1 MFKFVRRF
9 LLIELFIMPVLGRNG
24 VTMPVP
30 CSNGVTMTV
39 PGMNGATMPAMVGM

>member
-1 MFKFVRRF
+1 
-9 LLIELFIMPVLGRNG
+9 MPVLGKNG
-24 VTMPVP
+24 VTMSVP